1 MQEASQALFAL
12 MDSEEEDFPTLVARF
27 GIDPAIDLQYCDL
40 SNVDFGGLVAE
51 TLNLTGSNITGANL
65 SRIRCKNVIGVEREI
80 AVQSDGL
87 RELFQ
92 KVALAIQRY
101 QNSDW
106 VLDQIVYGE
115 ETHAPILAFYDSAAE
130 QDVLTK
136 RLCNYF
142 AKGAKMSSD
151 EEHYPDL
158 SSRNFL
164 WFYTRSDKSEFKLD
178 PISLDRNFL
187 KLIMHRNNDH
197 DIGVYPFLANRNSI
211 QRIEQR
217 VKGSALNEQRVSFA
231 RAVSQELASERGL
244 ILGSNQAVILFSG
257 YPPLSKKLYEDL
269 RTAVRK
275 RLRLVFL
282 CSSQLEQ
289 YFNAGGGRPWRKL
302 VVPAYS
308 VGEQLVTRD
317 DVARLARRV
326 KVSSN
331 DQVSIGS
338 VTLAKLDQMVEGTL
352 REMKEELLKRL
363 NELKATAAPS
373 CSKAYVI

>member
-65 SRIRCKNVIGVEREI
+65 SRIRCKTVIGAEREI
-80 AVQSDGL
+80 AAHSDAL
-87 RELFQ
+87 SELFQ

-151 EEHYPDL
+151 DERYQDL

-187 KLIMHRNNDH
+187 KLIMQRNNDH
-197 DIGVYPFLANRNSI
+197 DIGVHPFLANRNSI

-217 VKGSALNEQRVSFA
+217 VTGSALNEQRVSFA

-257 YPPLSKKLYEDL
+257 YPPLSKKLFEDL

-289 YFNAGGGRPWRKL
+289 YFNAAGGRPWRKL

-308 VGEQLVTRD
+308 IGEQLVTRD

-326 KVSSN
+326 NVSSN

-338 VTLAKLDQMVEGTL
+338 VTLAKLDQMVERPL

-363 NELKATAAPS
+363 NELKASAAPS
-373 CSKAYVI
+373 RSKAYVI

>member
-12 MDSEEEDFPTLVARF
+12 MDSEEEDFPALVARF

-65 SRIRCKNVIGVEREI
+65 SRIRCKNVIGAEREI
-80 AVQSDGL
+80 AVQSDAL
-87 RELFQ
+87 SELFQ

-151 EEHYPDL
+151 DERYQDL

-187 KLIMHRNNDH
+187 KLIMQRNNDH
-197 DIGVYPFLANRNSI
+197 DIGVYPFLANRNSV

-244 ILGSNQAVILFSG
+244 IVGGNQAVILFSG
-257 YPPLSKKLYEDL
+257 FPPLSKKLYEDL

-326 KVSSN
+326 NVSSN

-338 VTLAKLDQMVEGTL
+338 VTLAKLDQMVERPL

-373 CSKAYVI
+373 RSKAYVI

>member
-12 MDSEEEDFPTLVARF
+12 MDSEEEEFPTLVARF

-231 RAVSQELASERGL
+231 RAVSQELASER
-244 ILGSNQAVILFSG
+244 NQAVIFFSG

>member
-12 MDSEEEDFPTLVARF
+12 MDSEEEDFPALVARF

-51 TLNLTGSNITGANL
+51 TLNLTGSNIAGANL
-65 SRIRCKNVIGVEREI
+65 SRIRCKNVIGAEREI
-80 AVQSDGL
+80 SVQSDAL
-87 RELFQ
+87 SELFQ

-142 AKGAKMSSD
+142 AKGARMSSD
-151 EEHYPDL
+151 DERYQDL

-187 KLIMHRNNDH
+187 KLIMQRNNDH
-197 DIGVYPFLANRNSI
+197 DIGVYPFLANRNSV

-244 ILGSNQAVILFSG
+244 IVGSNQAVILFSG
-257 YPPLSKKLYEDL
+257 FPPLSKKLYEDL

-326 KVSSN
+326 NVSSN

-338 VTLAKLDQMVEGTL
+338 VTLAKLDQMVDGPL

-373 CSKAYVI
+373 LSKAYVI

>member
-12 MDSEEEDFPTLVARF
+12 MDSEEEDFPALVARF

-65 SRIRCKNVIGVEREI
+65 SRIRCKNVIGAEREI
-80 AVQSDGL
+80 AVQSDAL
-87 RELFQ
+87 SELFQ
-92 KVALAIQRY
+92 KIALAIQRY

-142 AKGAKMSSD
+142 AKGARMSSD
-151 EEHYPDL
+151 DERYQDL

-187 KLIMHRNNDH
+187 KLIMQRNNDH
-197 DIGVYPFLANRNSI
+197 DIGVYPFLANRNSV

-244 ILGSNQAVILFSG
+244 IVGSNQAVILFSG
-257 YPPLSKKLYEDL
+257 FPPLSKKLYEDL

-326 KVSSN
+326 NVSSN
-331 DQVSIGS
+331 DQLSIGS
-338 VTLAKLDQMVEGTL
+338 VTLAKLDQMVERPL

-373 CSKAYVI
+373 LSKAYVI

>member
-1 MQEASQALFAL
+1 MQEATQALSTL

-27 GIDPAIDLQYCDL
+27 GIDPATDLQYCDL

-51 TLNLTGSNITGANL
+51 TLNLTGSNLTGANL

-80 AVQSDGL
+80 AVQSDALSG
-87 RELFQ
+87 LFQ

-101 QNSDW
+101 QNADW

-115 ETHAPILAFYDSAAE
+115 ETHAPILAFYNSAAE
-130 QDVLTK
+130 QDLLTR
-136 RLCNYF
+136 RLCNCF
-142 AKGAKMSSD
+142 AKGGKMSSD
-151 EEHYPDL
+151 DERFQDL
-158 SSRNFL
+158 SRNFL

-178 PISLDRNFL
+178 PTSLDRNFL
-187 KLIMHRNNDH
+187 KLIKQRNNDH
-197 DIGVYPFLANRNSI
+197 DIGVHPFLANRNSI

-217 VKGSALNEQRVSFA
+217 VKGCALNEQRVSFA

-244 ILGSNQAVILFSG
+244 MLGSNQAVILFSG

-269 RTAVRK
+269 RIAVRK
-275 RLRLVFL
+275 RLRLIFL
-282 CSSQLEQ
+282 CSAQLEQ

-308 VGEQLVTRD
+308 VGEPLVTRG
-317 DVARLARRV
+317 DVARLVRRINL
-326 KVSSN
+326 SSN
-331 DQVSIGS
+331 DQVSIGPA
-338 VTLAKLDQMVEGTL
+338 TLAKLDQMVERPL

-373 CSKAYVI
+373 RSKAYVM

>member
-27 GIDPAIDLQYCDL
+27 GIDPANDLQYCDL

-80 AVQSDGL
+80 SVQSDEL
-87 RELFQ
+87 SELFQ

-101 QNSDW
+101 QNADW

-115 ETHAPILAFYDSAAE
+115 ETHAPILAFYNSAAE

-151 EEHYPDL
+151 DEPFQEL
-158 SSRNFL
+158 SRNFL

-187 KLIMHRNNDH
+187 KLIKQRNNDH
-197 DIGVYPFLANRNSI
+197 DIGVHPFLANRNSI
-211 QRIEQR
+211 QRIVQR

-244 ILGSNQAVILFSG
+244 ILGSNQAAILFSG

-275 RLRLVFL
+275 RLKLVFL

-317 DVARLARRV
+317 DVARLVRRV
-326 KVSSN
+326 NVSSN

-338 VTLAKLDQMVEGTL
+338 VTLAKLDQMVERPL

-373 CSKAYVI
+373 RSKAYVI

>member
-12 MDSEEEDFPTLVARF
+12 IDSEEEDFPTLVARF
-27 GIDPAIDLQYCDL
+27 GIDPAVDLQYCDL

-51 TLNLTGSNITGANL
+51 TLNLTGANITGANL
-65 SRIRCKNVIGVEREI
+65 SGIRCKTVIGAEREI
-80 AVQSDGL
+80 AAQSDAL
-87 RELFQ
+87 SELFQ

-106 VLDQIVYGE
+106 VLDQIVDGE
-115 ETHAPILAFYDSAAE
+115 ETRAPILAFYDSAAE

-136 RLCNYF
+136 RLCKYF

-151 EEHYPDL
+151 DERNQDL
-158 SSRNFL
+158 SYRNFL

-187 KLIMHRNNDH
+187 RLIMQRNNHH
-197 DIGVYPFLANRNSI
+197 DIGVYPLVANRNSI

-217 VKGSALNEQRVSFA
+217 VKGSSLNEQRVSFA

-257 YPPLSKKLYEDL
+257 YPPLSKKLFEDL

-275 RLRLVFL
+275 RLKLVFL

-289 YFNAGGGRPWRKL
+289 YFNASGGRPWRKL

-326 KVSSN
+326 NVSSN

-338 VTLAKLDQMVEGTL
+338 VTLAKLDRLVERPL

-363 NELKATAAPS
+363 SELKATAAPS
-373 CSKAYVI
+373 PSKAYVI